1 MNKNDTEIDW
11 EALLEKEGMPSEPK
25 KEKLGKKIRLG
36 LGVKSE
42 KDEELED
49 EGGHSFICPIVIGKR
64 IDGKLDQP
72 GDRSVE
78 KD

>member
-1 MNKNDTEIDW
+1 MIKSNETDW
-11 EALLEKEGMPSEPK
+11 EKILEQEGMPSEPK

-78 KD
+78 ED